1 MEYRHRSVLLKE
13 SVKYLIKNIDG
24 IYVDCTIG
32 GGGHAL
38 HILQNIYKKGFLI
51 GFDKDRDAI
60 EASLE
65 RLKIFSPSFLLIKA
79 DFKDIDVWLS
89 KIGVPKV
96 DGVIADLGISSYQ
109 VDNRERGFSFKSEV
123 LPDMRMDKESN
134 LSAWDVLN
142 NFSSQK
148 LADIFRKYGEI
159 KRAQQVA
166 TLIKKNLKH
175 ITTAEEL
182 SELIKKEFP
191 KRGKI
196 HPATLVFQALRIYV
210 NDELGALESFLS
222 KIPFVVKKGGRVV
235 IISYHSLED
244 RIVKEFFKKSP
255 EFSVITKKPIV
266 PTYEEI
272 KLNRRARSAKM
283 RVCEVRGRDEK

>member
-1 MEYRHRSVLLKE
+1 MEYTHKSVLLKE
-13 SVKYLIKNIDG
+13 SIEYLVKDKDG

-38 HILQNIYKKGFLI
+38 HILQRIYKKGFLI

-65 RLKIFSPSFLLIKA
+65 RLRIFSPSFLLIKA
-79 DFKDIDVWLS
+79 DFKDIDVWFSRL
-89 KIGVPKV
+89 GLPKV

-123 LPDMRMDKESN
+123 LPDMRMDKESS

-142 NFSSQK
+142 SFSSQK
-148 LADIFRKYGEI
+148 LADIFQKYGEI
-159 KRAQQVA
+159 KRAHQVA

-175 ITTAEEL
+175 IKTAEEL
-182 SELIKKEFP
+182 SELIKRELP

-222 KIPFVVKKGGRVV
+222 KLPFIVKRGGRIV

-244 RIVKEFFKKSP
+244 RIVKDFFRGSP
-255 EFSVITKKPIV
+255 EFSIITKKPIV
-266 PTYEEI
+266 PTHDEI
-272 KLNRRARSAKM
+272 KTNRRARSAKM
-283 RVCEVRGRDEK
+283 RVAEISGRDGE